1 MRFRCSLSCRN
12 NSKNL
17 IFNLLKKCPTNHFKI
32 SVCLHRDSCEAGD
45 IFRSCETFRKT
56 YTLLRISVGGKD
68 ALINKTLIFGPN
80 YACDF
85 SVKWGRKN
93 VAWTNVIMTFD
104 SCLFIDDDPRKL
116 FPFFLKIMRSFSLNA
131 KAAD

>member
-1 MRFRCSLSCRN
+1 MYGPASNTDKDPFELSVT
-12 NSKNL
+12 SE
-17 IFNLLKKCPTNHFKI
+17 P
-32 SVCLHRDSCEAGD
+32 SVCV
-45 IFRSCETFRKT
+45 
-56 YTLLRISVGGKD
+56 YGGSKD